1 MDVRAFGSVYGQS
14 ATLPYASG
22 CLVPA
27 SGSSTNFPACR
38 GFYVVDGGD
47 NNSVQVIFSDSPG
60 RTVTLSKVKAGQI
73 LPFSI
78 TTISGA
84 ATTVNSVLLLY

>member
-22 CLVPA
+22 CLISA
-27 SGSSTNFPACR
+27 SGTSTNFPSCR

-47 NNSVQVIFSDSPG
+47 NNNLQVIFSDSPG
-60 RTVTLSKVKAGQI
+60 RSVTLTKIKAGQV

-78 TTISGA
+78 TTVSGA
-84 ATTVNSVLLLY
+84 ATTVGSVLLLY